1 MGMLHFWPVELPGM
15 AGNERSD
22 SVQLLPIK
30 EEVFAKVLYK
40 YQTLGTNAGYWG
52 KRKHL
57 VRSCLIES
65 RQFLG

>member
-1 MGMLHFWPVELPGM
+1 M

-40 YQTLGTNAGYWG
+40 YQTPGTSAGYWG